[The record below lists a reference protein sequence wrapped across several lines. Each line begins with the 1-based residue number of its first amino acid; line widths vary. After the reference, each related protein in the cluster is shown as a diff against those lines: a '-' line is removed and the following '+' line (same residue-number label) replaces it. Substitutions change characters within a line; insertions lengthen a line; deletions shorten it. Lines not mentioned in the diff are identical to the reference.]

1 MFYELNGLI
10 KDLINKREV
19 YHEVEEYEDDGIIF
33 LIEDGE
39 IKGMGKE

>member
-1 MFYELNGLI
+1 MYELKGVM
-10 KDLINKREV
+10 KDLINQREV